1 MMNPYNNKQGKT
13 LDSIYCATKTG
24 AQLQSWQMKNK
35 AALFFIKSRN
45 CITHVKI
52 NTYHTCNL
60 DVKNNFIVNLLFLS
74 VRVIQ
79 H

>member
-1 MMNPYNNKQGKT
+1 MMKPYNNKQKKT
-13 LDSIYCATKTG
+13 LDSSYCATKTG
-24 AQLQSWQMKNK
+24 AQLQSWQMRNK

-60 DVKNNFIVNLLFLS
+60 DAKNNLIVNVLFLF
-74 VRVIQ
+74 VGGIQ